1 MRNDF
6 CSNYLEHSAK
16 GKEWAN
22 HKYVAKIKLSSG
34 KWFYFYDTKTY
45 QNYLKRTGGEPKAD
59 SGRYAKKDPT
69 NGLKVTSKG
78 LSYSSSMSTASK
90 LSKTSSYIAA
100 GKKAASS
107 VSVGHG
113 NAQRLAEAGKK
124 KASEILSKAKSSSTS
139 SKKSSGSSSKKSSG
153 TKTGKS
159 SGSSSSKSG
168 SSKKAAGSSKAA
180 KATKEKTA
188 KEKTTSA
195 KTSKVKEVQEQQI
208 RAFDSAA
215 AMRQM
220 YGVRKDEVSTY
231 DSKDKMLEEMKTYDD
246 GAFGY
251 LTAKNTTY
259 SWEKKDGEIH
269 LIDLNTGE
277 EVSID
282 EYLKDVKSI
291 EAFRTDNKQKKSKYR
306 K

>member
-34 KWFYFYDTKTY
+34 KWFYFYDTKSY
-45 QNYLKRTGGEPKAD
+45 QSYLKRTGGESKAD

-69 NGLKVTSKG
+69 NGLKVTSNG
-78 LSYSSSMSTASK
+78 LSYSASLSTAAK
-90 LSKTSSYIAA
+90 KSKTSSYVAA

-124 KASEILSKAKSSSTS
+124 KASEILSEAKSEATSSTN
-139 SKKSSGSSSKKSSG
+139 SSSSSSSSNKISG

-159 SGSSSSKSG
+159 SGSSG
-168 SSKKAAGSSKAA
+168 SSKAAGSSKSASS
-180 KATKEKTA
+180 KAD
-188 KEKTTSA
+188 KEKTTTT
-195 KTSKVKEVQEQQI
+195 KTTNETQEQQI

-220 YGVRKDEVSTY
+220 YGVTKDEVSTY
-231 DSKDKMLEEMKTYDD
+231 DSKDKMLEEFKTYDD

-259 SWEKKDGEIH
+259 SWEKEDNEIK

-277 EVSID
+277 EVSFD

-291 EAFRTDNKQKKSKYR
+291 EAFRTDNKQKKSKY
-306 K
+306 KK

>member
-124 KASEILSKAKSSSTS
+124 KANEILSKAKSSSSS
-139 SKKSSGSSSKKSSG
+139 SKKSSGSSSSKKSSG

-180 KATKEKTA
+180 KATKEKTTTA
-188 KEKTTSA
+188 KTT
-195 KTSKVKEVQEQQI
+195 KENQEQQI

-220 YGVRKDEVSTY
+220 YGVTKDEVSTY
-231 DSKDKMLEEMKTYDD
+231 DSKDKMLKEMKTYDD

-259 SWEKKDGEIH
+259 SWEKKDGEIK

>member
-45 QNYLKRTGGEPKAD
+45 QNYLKRTGGEQKAD

-124 KASEILSKAKSSSTS
+124 KANEILSKAKSSSSS
-139 SKKSSGSSSKKSSG
+139 SKKSSGSSSSKKSSG

-180 KATKEKTA
+180 KATKEKTTTA
-188 KEKTTSA
+188 KTT
-195 KTSKVKEVQEQQI
+195 KENQEQQI

-259 SWEKKDGEIH
+259 SWEKKDGEIK

-282 EYLKDVKSI
+282 EYLNDVKSI